1 MAPVSEKFA
10 CAIAAFDD
18 YHRQDPHVVIF
29 NGASWPSELLYVER
43 LTNRLNA
50 FAPNASEVLRLAARC
65 QHIGRWEIS
74 RDRFPMDKKG
84 YFQWRNEEKV
94 LHCKIAEKILSD
106 CGYDTAIIEEVKAL
120 LMKKGLHGN
129 EESQLLE
136 DVVCMVFLEFYLE
149 DFAVKHP
156 EEKVVDILR
165 KTFKKM
171 SVSGK
176 GAVDQLSITAKNRSL
191 IERAESLS

>member
-1 MAPVSEKFA
+1 MASPSDKYA

-18 YHRQDPHVVIF
+18 YHRKDPNIVVAY
-29 NGASWPSELLYVER
+29 GQSYPSELLYAER
-43 LTNRLNA
+43 LTRRLHT
-50 FAPNASEVLRLAARC
+50 FAPAANETVRLAARC

-74 RDRFPMDKKG
+74 RNKYPMDKKG
-84 YFQWRNEEKV
+84 YLQWRNEEKV
-94 LHCKIAEKILSD
+94 HHCNIAEKILLR
-106 CGYDTAIIEEVKAL
+106 CGYEADTVDRVKVL

-129 EESQLLE
+129 EDTQLLE

-149 DFAVKHP
+149 EFAGKHP

-171 SVSGK
+171 SVAGK
-176 GAVDQLSITAKNRSL
+176 AAVDSLNIPFKNRSL
-191 IERAESLS
+191 IARAERSS